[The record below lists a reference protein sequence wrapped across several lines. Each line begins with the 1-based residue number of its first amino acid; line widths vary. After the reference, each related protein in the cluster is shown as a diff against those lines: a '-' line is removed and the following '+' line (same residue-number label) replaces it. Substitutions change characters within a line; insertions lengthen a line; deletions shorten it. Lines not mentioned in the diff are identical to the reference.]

1 MRHKTHRARA
11 GFSLI
16 ELLIVV
22 AIILII
28 AAIAI
33 PDLLQSRR
41 AANESATVGN
51 LRTINTGLMTY
62 SSWFNN
68 GYPPSLKNLETATP
82 STCAAA
88 DMLDLSLALA
98 NPVQKSGYSITYT
111 PAAVLTTAAPG
122 CTPPGA
128 GFATYGIQAIPISR
142 PSSGNAGFFTDQSM
156 LIVKNP
162 GANCTTLTDPGCD
175 PI

>member
-1 MRHKTHRARA
+1 MCNRQK

-51 LRTINTGLMTY
+51 LRTMNTGLMTY
-62 SSWFNN
+62 ASSFNN
-68 GYPPSLKNLETATP
+68 GFPPGLVNLATATP

-88 DMLDLSLALA
+88 DMLDPSLAVA
-98 NPVQKSGYSITYT
+98 TPQKSGYTITYT
-111 PAAVLTTAAPG
+111 PTAILTTAAAG
-122 CTPPGA
+122 CTPPGP
-128 GFATYGIQAIPISR
+128 GYATYGIQAEPISR
-142 PSSGNAGFFTDQSM
+142 PSSGNAGFFTDHSM

-162 GANCTTLTDPGCD
+162 VGPCTAVNDVNCG